1 MKLLAVIL
9 VLMIA
14 AQPVQAGICDM
25 TQSDGQTDMHAG
37 MQHDGG
43 DAASGHDCCE
53 PDGSD
58 QGSGCDNRVQCGSC
72 AAGLAGIS
80 SLQGP
85 VATPVA
91 THLVLLGDGRISPS
105 HAAPP
110 FRPPTHIS

>member
-9 VLMIA
+9 VFMIA

-25 TQSDGQTDMHAG
+25 MQSDGHAG

-43 DAASGHDCCE
+43 DPAAGHDCCE

-58 QGSGCDNRVQCGSC
+58 QGSDCDNMVQCGSC
-72 AAGLAGIS
+72 AAGLAGIASLPGQVS
-80 SLQGP
+80 SP
-85 VATPVA
+85 VATRLA
-91 THLVLLGDGRISPS
+91 LLGDGCISPS